1 MKKLGSYYTPEPLI
15 DFALSRIEKS
25 FGNRK
30 LHILEPGC
38 GDGRFITRIHSKG
51 IIGEPYSTLIE
62 IDDTSY
68 ADAKNN
74 LANLNHT
81 RVVQQDFLFY
91 ESPENKKFDLIIGN
105 PPYISKKLLSSDQ
118 IQQIQKILTGAGVS
132 SRADKNIWPAFVV
145 KSVGLLKENG
155 QICFILPF
163 DLLQVKYGEDVQ
175 RLLEKEFNQIE
186 IYNIKGRIF
195 EASQNT
201 VLLIA
206 SKHSSRKGIFYSE
219 VTTED
224 INSSSRDFDSVIPS
238 TPPLAANGHMK
249 WRSMILSA
257 EELRFI
263 NGLAKNIKPVSDYIT
278 SKPGLVTAANSFFIV
293 NEETLEKFNLSRYA
307 KPIIQKSS
315 FVNGEAS
322 MSAES
327 YQKILDAQKPCFFL
341 DFSNYT
347 KGQNELADQ
356 YLELGEGQNI
366 HSRYKCLKRKIWF
379 KVPIVEPGEAVIFK
393 RCHLYPKLLGNKN
406 FYTTDSAYNIS
417 PKNGVCMNSFIQ
429 SFYNPLTLC
438 FAELQGR
445 HYEGGVLEMTPNEF
459 RMLPLPYLK
468 FSKSDYADFLIR
480 FSRKKS
486 VFDSISD
493 TSVRQNFKHL
503 GINKQQF
510 DELNRIYRKLVK
522 LRISDACL

>member
-1 MKKLGSYYTPEPLI
+1 MKKQLGSYYTPEPLI
-15 DFALSRIEKS
+15 DFALSRIKES
-25 FGNRK
+25 FDNTK
-30 LHILEPGC
+30 LHILEPSC
-38 GDGRFITRIHSKG
+38 GDGRFINKIHSRRIVSK
-51 IIGEPYSTLIE
+51 PCSTLIE
-62 IDDTSY
+62 IDDASY

-81 RVVQQDFLFY
+81 HVIQQDFLFY
-91 ESPENKKFDLIIGN
+91 ESPANKKFDLIIGN
-105 PPYISKKLLSSDQ
+105 PPYINKKLLSSGQ
-118 IQQIQKILTGAGVS
+118 IQQIQKILADARIS

-145 KSVGLLKENG
+145 KSIELLKENG
-155 QICFILPF
+155 QMCFILPF

-175 RLLEKEFNQIE
+175 RLLEKEFDQIE

-195 EASQNT
+195 LASQNT

-206 SKHSSRKGIFYSE
+206 SKHSNRKGIFYYE
-219 VTTED
+219 VTAKD
-224 INSSSRDFDSVIPS
+224 INSSSYDFDSVIPS
-238 TPPLAANGHMK
+238 PPAAANGHMK
-249 WRSMILSA
+249 WRSMILSSD
-257 EELRFI
+257 ELQFI

-293 NEETLEKFNLSRYA
+293 NEETLEKFDLSRYA

-315 FVNGEAS
+315 FINGEAF
-322 MSAES
+322 MSDES

-341 DFSNYT
+341 DFSNYE

-356 YLELGEGQNI
+356 YLELGEGRNI
-366 HSRYKCLKRKIWF
+366 HSRYKCLKRKNWF
-379 KVPIVEPGEAVIFK
+379 KVPIVEPGEAIIFK
-393 RCHLYPKLLGNKN
+393 RCHLYPKLLINKN

-417 PKNGVCMNSFIQ
+417 PRKGVCVKSFIQ

-459 RMLPLPYLK
+459 RMLPLPYLE
-468 FSKSDYADFLIR
+468 FSKSDYTDFLVR

-493 TSVRQNFKHL
+493 RSVRQSFDHL

-510 DELNRIYRKLVK
+510 DEASRLYHKLVK
-522 LRISDACL
+522 LRIPDACL